1 MNLTIRTHHTS
12 LFDDFEPLA
21 EKKLERLQRWLPR
34 MDDVV
39 VEVQH
44 EETRAA
50 AHRYAVQVT
59 VRSGSSVLR
68 AEERAADPR
77 VALDVA
83 ADVLARQARRH
94 KKRLHDRHHPVAAK
108 ELVAEIVNAP
118 VEMPAGEPEVRDE
131 EEEYVLGKIVRV
143 KHFTAK
149 PISQE
154 EALAQ
159 MDLLGHDFF
168 LFLDEATDDYALL
181 YKRDDGD
188 YGLLAPRRA

>member
-12 LFDDFEPLA
+12 LFDDFEPHAA
-21 EKKLERLQRWLPR
+21 EKLARLERWLPR
-34 MDDVV
+34 VDDVV
-39 VEVQH
+39 VEVEH

-59 VRSGSSVLR
+59 VRAGSSILR

-77 VALDVA
+77 VALDAA
-83 ADVLARQARRH
+83 ADVLSRQARRH

-108 ELVAEIVNAP
+108 EIVAEALNTPAAQTAP
-118 VEMPAGEPEVRDE
+118 EPDE

-159 MDLLGHDFF
+159 MDLLGHDFY

-181 YKRDDGD
+181 YKREDGD
-188 YGLLAPRRA
+188 HGLLSPRRA